1 LGQSLRILSANL
13 MNGGADPDA
22 FANMVAALDVDLLA
36 VQEVGCDQAAPL
48 AELFEYGEIDPDHN
62 YVGMGLLSRYPV
74 ALERIEMT
82 WGFGQTVR
90 LEAGDSNELSEPVE
104 ITNIHVAAP
113 HMYSPMPG
121 LYLRWRQAREL
132 DAYLH
137 AADRRAAPPKPEAG
151 DQNRSESTSRSS
163 ATNASAG
170 QGSPTRPGPAKGEG
184 PARGDRPARR
194 DRPARHNRPARLLVG
209 DFNATTYWPWYRRMA
224 SQFTDAAVT
233 VAEKAGTAPKPTW
246 GPWPGAPKLLRI
258 DHGFLRGLEVQEF
271 EVFEVL
277 GSDHSALVM
286 NITLPV

>member
-121 LYLRWRQAREL
+121 LYLR
-132 DAYLH
+132 
-137 AADRRAAPPKPEAG
+137 PPKPEAG

-184 PARGDRPARR
+184 PARGD
-194 DRPARHNRPARLLVG
+194 
-209 DFNATTYWPWYRRMA
+209 
-224 SQFTDAAVT
+224 
-233 VAEKAGTAPKPTW
+233 
-246 GPWPGAPKLLRI
+246 
-258 DHGFLRGLEVQEF
+258 
-271 EVFEVL
+271 
-277 GSDHSALVM
+277 
-286 NITLPV
+286 